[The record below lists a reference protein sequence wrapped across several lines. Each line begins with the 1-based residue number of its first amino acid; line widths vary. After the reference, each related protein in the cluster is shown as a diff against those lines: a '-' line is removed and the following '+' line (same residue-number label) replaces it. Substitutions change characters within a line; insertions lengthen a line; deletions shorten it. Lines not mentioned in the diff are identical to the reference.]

1 MMKRMITFLV
11 LLVLVLSTYG
21 TAFAQEESGVPAC
34 EGDNIAGTVVAVDEE
49 SGLITVDPDLEV
61 PGDECTVFLTGDF
74 GHPITTLLGSY
85 FGEVNIEDLTE
96 ALETTQVCAI
106 QDEVTEIWTYTEP
119 DEEGDC
125 AEGEEEVTVTGQN
138 EDGSFS
144 ANRSDGTSISL
155 NVEDEET
162 SGALSD
168 ALENLNA
175 DWDLNEDGSVAD
187 VGDDIAQYHEDG
199 FGFGVIVKVYAF
211 IAELEE
217 ACLEEETETVEGEE
231 ALEGEEA
238 DDDLCGKT
246 VEDLFNDLANGSSI
260 GDLFET
266 YGKPSIVGIGHVRNG
281 DGSGEGDGGGNGI
294 CNARSKGG
302 KANASGR
309 GGINCGTT
317 IPNKDRDK
325 GDKPEGGDPDPDEGD

>member
-1 MMKRMITFLV
+1 MMRRMITYLV

-21 TAFAQEESGVPAC
+21 TAFAQEESEVPAC

-61 PGDECTVFLTGDF
+61 EGDECTVFLTGDF
-74 GHPITTLLGSY
+74 GHPITTLLGSF
-85 FGEVNIEDLTE
+85 FGEVNLEDLTD

-106 QDEVTEIWTYTEP
+106 HDEVNDTWTYTEP
-119 DEEGDC
+119 DEEGGC
-125 AEGEEEVTVTGQN
+125 AEGEEEVTVTGQD
-138 EDGSFS
+138 EDGNFT
-144 ANRSDGTSISL
+144 ANTSEGDTITMT
-155 NVEDEET
+155 VEDEET

-175 DWDLNEDGSVAD
+175 DWDLNEDGSVVD
-187 VGDDIAQYHEDG
+187 VGDDIGQYHEDG
-199 FGFGVIVKVYAF
+199 FGFGVIVKVYAI

-217 ACLEEETETVEGEE
+217 ACME
-231 ALEGEEA
+231 EEA
-238 DDDLCGKT
+238 DEDLCGIT

-281 DGSGEGDGGGNGI
+281 DGSGEGGSYGDGI

-302 KANASGR
+302 KANASGQ

-317 IPNKDRDK
+317 IPNKDKDK
-325 GDKPEGGDPDPDEGD
+325 SDKPEGGDPDPDEGD